1 MMIII
6 IIIII
11 EYSIHS
17 NNFKAKKK
25 RIKYLPMSPYFDFT
39 YYYFTDYVYSV
50 GNLFLFL
57 FFVSVENRSN
67 RLSKH

>member
-1 MMIII
+1 
-6 IIIII
+6 
-11 EYSIHS
+11 
-17 NNFKAKKK
+17 
-25 RIKYLPMSPYFDFT
+25 MSPYFDFT

-67 RLSKH
+67 RLSKNIDETTDILIG